1 MVSKAA
7 EVQVCSASP
16 WYLTSAI
23 GRYGGRCGASQ
34 IVLVGKRWASTCRLL
49 FYSYRII
56 NVQLFIDYSVPC
68 GD

>member
-7 EVQVCSASP
+7 EVQVCSGSP
-16 WYLTSAI
+16 RYLTSDI

-34 IVLVGKRWASTCRLL
+34 IVLVGSRWDFTCRLL

-56 NVQLFIDYSVPC
+56 DVQLVIGNYVRC

>member
-1 MVSKAA
+1 MVGKAV

-23 GRYGGRCGASQ
+23 GRYGGRCGASE
-34 IVLVGKRWASTCRLL
+34 IILVGTRWAVSCRLL

-56 NVQLFIDYSVPC
+56 DVQLVIDYSVRC